1 MIATAS
7 LTLYSQGK
15 FMNESYESAYA
26 YMTKHVSG
34 EGWMVMARI
43 QLSDAHGATVPFAP
57 VGSPTDHLLP
67 VRERGPKRFDEE
79 GARKAIRFI
88 QHEMSLGGDFHEV
101 A

>member
-1 MIATAS
+1 MIATGS
-7 LTLYSQGK
+7 LTLFSQGK
-15 FMNESYESAYA
+15 FMNESYKSAFA

-43 QLSDAHGATVPFAP
+43 QLLDERGTTVPFAP
-57 VGSPTDHLLP
+57 VGSPTDQLLP
-67 VRERGPKRFDEE
+67 VRERGPKQFDEE
-79 GARKAIRFI
+79 GARKAVRFI